1 MTVSDLLSTEFGITT
16 AFTLTWAVAIWGYKK
31 NKEDHDG
38 LGDKVDAAKDEIF
51 ESMEKLGD
59 KIDGVREAI
68 TQHESIW
75 HAPETVSNATQTK
88 AKSRKGATKKNK
100 IK

>member
-1 MTVSDLLSTEFGITT
+1 MTISDLLSTEVGITT
-16 AFTLTWAVAIWGYKK
+16 AFALTWGVAVWGYRK
-31 NKEDHDG
+31 NNEAHDA

-68 TQHESIW
+68 GRHEEVW
-75 HAPETVSNATQTK
+75 HAGVRPKKKTTV
-88 AKSRKGATKKNK
+88 KKK
-100 IK
+100 

>member
-1 MTVSDLLSTEFGITT
+1 MTISDLLSTEVGITT
-16 AFTLTWAVAIWGYKK
+16 AFALTWGVAVWGYKK
-31 NKEDHDG
+31 NKEDHDA

-68 TQHESIW
+68 GRHEEVW
-75 HAPETVSNATQTK
+75 HAGVRPKKKTTV
-88 AKSRKGATKKNK
+88 KKK
-100 IK
+100 